1 MCRQKNEFSVMDPNI
16 KLFLEEMSKQL
27 RVEIAGVKLEITD
40 IKGGLAAYNSC
51 LDEIGVADQ

>member
-1 MCRQKNEFSVMDPNI
+1 MCRQKNEFSAMDPNF

-27 RVEIAGVKLEITD
+27 RVEIASVKLEITD
-40 IKGGLAAYNSC
+40 IKGGLTAYNSC